1 MAADAQSWVVEPD
14 GPVTQAQ
21 LIKPQAQQANFGGQ
35 GQQLGPG
42 GPQRPPGEPGAINR
56 YRFYGSAENDFR
68 SKQAQL
74 QAQRA
79 NFGGQGGQQLGPG
92 GPQRPPGEPGAINR
106 YRLLMVKEGTSR
118 DGNYFRSRRESAQC
132 CVWYKT

>member
-56 YRFYGSAENDFR
+56 YRF
-68 SKQAQL
+68 
-74 QAQRA
+74 
-79 NFGGQGGQQLGPG
+79 
-92 GPQRPPGEPGAINR
+92 
-106 YRLLMVKEGTSR
+106 LMEKEGTSR

-132 CVWYKT
+132 CVLYTT